1 MSSERNF
8 VSVEALPRREALS
21 RREALR
27 RIALG
32 VTAAGLTGAFDRAD
46 AHEVHAQAAAEK
58 TLQGE
63 YTVRYCNAHEFRTLE
78 RLSALIVPADDGGPS
93 GREGGAPEF
102 IDLLCN
108 ENEEL
113 AAIFSGGILWLD
125 HAMLKRCGKRFV
137 EAPEEEQTAM
147 LDALVEAENAETAGD
162 TAFATNDYRR
172 FSMYGVRKPAD
183 IRRGLR
189 FFDWARKLI
198 VDAYY
203 TSPAGIEDLGYIG
216 NASYSEYEVPQEAVE
231 YALSR
236 SPFRA

>member
-1 MSSERNF
+1 MSSNF
-8 VSVEALPRREALS
+8 VSVEALS
-21 RREALR
+21 RRDALR

-32 VTAAGLTGAFDRAD
+32 VTAAGLAGTIDRAD
-46 AHEVHAQAAAEK
+46 AHEVHSQAADEK

-63 YTVRYCNAHEFRTLE
+63 YTVRYFNAHELRTLE
-78 RLSALIVPADDGGPS
+78 RLSELIIPADAGGPS

-102 IDLLCN
+102 IDLLCS

-125 HAMLKRCGKRFV
+125 HAMLKRRGKKFV
-137 EAPEEEQTAM
+137 EASAAGQTEM
-147 LDALVEAENAETAGD
+147 LDALVRAEASETAAD

-172 FSMYGVRKPAD
+172 FAMYGVRRPAD
-183 IRRGLR
+183 IRRGLG

-203 TSPAGIEDLGYIG
+203 TSPAGIEDIGYIG

-231 YALSR
+231 YAMSR

>member
-1 MSSERNF
+1 MSSNF
-8 VSVEALPRREALS
+8 VSVEALS
-21 RREALR
+21 RRDALR

-32 VTAAGLTGAFDRAD
+32 VTAAGLAGRIDRAD
-46 AHEVHAQAAAEK
+46 AHEVHGQAAAEK

-63 YTVRYCNAHEFRTLE
+63 YTVRYFNEHEFRTLE
-78 RLSALIVPADDGGPS
+78 KLSELVIPADAGGPS

-102 IDLLCN
+102 IDLLCS

-125 HAMLKRCGKRFV
+125 HAMLKRSGKRFV
-137 EAPEEEQTAM
+137 DASNEAQTAM
-147 LDALVEAENAETAGD
+147 LDALVRAGAAETAAD
-162 TAFATNDYRR
+162 TAFDTSDYKR
-172 FSMYGVRKPAD
+172 FAMYGVRRPAD
-183 IRRGLR
+183 IRRGLG
-189 FFDWARKLI
+189 FFDWARRLI

-216 NASYSEYEVPQEAVE
+216 NASYSEYEVPREAVD